1 MSNYRAPAFNPVTK
15 RVENADYIDNYFGRH
30 DYGVRFDDGKVY
42 RPWDV
47 DILAAGRE
55 IERLKA
61 GGDKP

>member
-15 RVENADYIDNYFGRH
+15 RVENADFIDSYLGEH
-30 DYGVRFDDGKVY
+30 EYGVRFDDGKVY
-42 RPWDV
+42 SPWAV
-47 DILAAGRE
+47 DISEADRE